1 MKQMRRWI
9 SAWTMAGILVST
21 YPGPAVSVWASEPVL
36 VAGSGMAE
44 AVLEKGTGQGEEQVT
59 GDWETD
65 GDRGGAGETE
75 MAAASS
81 DSQAGPDI
89 QAPSAVLMEAS
100 TGQVVY
106 EKNGDEPRSPAS
118 ITKIMTLILIF
129 DVIF

>member
-81 DSQAGPDI
+81 RFPGRSGYTGSVG
-89 QAPSAVLMEAS
+89 SADGGVHRPGGL
-100 TGQVVY
+100 
-106 EKNGDEPRSPAS
+106 
-118 ITKIMTLILIF
+118 
-129 DVIF
+129 